1 MRHYITFIIKLT
13 SLLFVLYFL
22 YKQFFSGIQ
31 STPKPST
38 DIVAFS
44 VYLSI
49 KDIEISK
56 GYTIKF
62 DTIVT
67 NIGSSYNRYTG
78 VFTVPQDG
86 VYVFTWNLYCGSDGG
101 YFTSQL
107 VVNSNVVG
115 AMYTDA
121 AGADYTN
128 VVVVEI
134 NVGDKIYVRIHPTLS
149 FKKKLHSSPDYRSTF
164 SGWKLY

>member
-1 MRHYITFIIKLT
+1 M
-13 SLLFVLYFL
+13 
-22 YKQFFSGIQ
+22 
-31 STPKPST
+31 
-38 DIVAFS
+38 AFS

-49 KDIEISK
+49 SDVEISK

-78 VFTVPQDG
+78 VFTAPQDG
-86 VYVFTWNLYCGSDGG
+86 VYVFSWNLYCSSDGA
-101 YFTSQL
+101 YFYSQL
-107 VVNSNVVG
+107 VANSNVVG
-115 AMYTDA
+115 AMFTDA
-121 AGADYTN
+121 TGANYTRTTTN

-134 NVGDKIYVRIHPTLS
+134 NIGDVIYVRIHPTLG
-149 FKKKLHSSPDYRSTF
+149 FKKKLHSSPDFRSTF